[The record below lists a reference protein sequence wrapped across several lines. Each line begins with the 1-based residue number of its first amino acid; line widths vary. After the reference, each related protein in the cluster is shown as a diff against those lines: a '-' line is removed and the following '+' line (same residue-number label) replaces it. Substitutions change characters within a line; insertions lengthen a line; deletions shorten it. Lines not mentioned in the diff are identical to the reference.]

1 MTGSIV
7 LPPYIYYFIGAL
19 LLPIVPGRLAK
30 RALTLIVPVLAFAA
44 LIAIPKG
51 SYDTIPFLNY
61 QLILMRVD
69 KLSLIFSYVFVIM
82 SFIGAI
88 YALHIKEEGQMVAA
102 FLYVGST
109 LGVTFAGDYFT
120 LFFFWEIMAGASVFL
135 IWYNK
140 TEASVKAGYRYLLVH
155 IAGGCLLLAGILFQI
170 ATKHSIAFEPGS
182 FGGLAS
188 YFILAGFIVNAAVPP
203 FHPWLPDAYPMGTIT
218 GSVFLTAYTTKSAVY
233 VLCRGFAGVE
243 VLMWLGAIMA
253 IYGVVYA
260 FIEVD
265 MRKLLSYHIVS
276 QVGYMVCGVGIGT
289 ELALNGSAAHA
300 FCHILY
306 KALLFMACGAV
317 IHVTGKRKLTELS
330 GKGLYKTMPFTLTMY
345 MIAAFSISAVP
356 LFNGFVSKS
365 MVVAGAGEAHHGLVE
380 LMLHLASVGTFL
392 SVGLKLPYFA
402 WFGKPI
408 HPHENEPVEGGRPPL
423 NMEIAMAVA
432 GFLCIAI
439 GVYPDVLY
447 RFLPYPVDFH
457 PYTYGHVV
465 KTMGMLL
472 FVLLAFV
479 IYLPKISLHDRINL
493 DTDWFY
499 RKGAKLLYGF
509 VSGPMDAFYRNMQ
522 ARFSRQ
528 VDYIAFAFRNPFTAP
543 ALLWL
548 GFQRFVASG
557 FGALKS
563 VPDLARV
570 EAEIQDLSKTPYNPD
585 AYKSPVGVGVM
596 LSVLFLAIFVLIHLL
611 R

>member
-1 MTGSIV
+1 MTGSV
-7 LPPYIYYFIGAL
+7 LPPYIYYFAGAL
-19 LLPIVPGRLAK
+19 LLPLLPGRFLK
-30 RALTLIVPVLAFAA
+30 RLLTLAVPIVGFIA
-44 LIAIPKG
+44 LLQIPKG
-51 SYDTIPFLNY
+51 SYDLIPFLNY
-61 QLILMRVD
+61 HLTLMRVD

-82 SFIGAI
+82 SFIGAV

-109 LGVTFAGDYFT
+109 LGVTFAGDYFS

-135 IWYNK
+135 IWYNR

-155 IAGGCLLLAGILFQI
+155 IAGGCLLLAGILLQI
-170 ATKHSIAFEPGS
+170 STQHSIAFNPGS
-182 FGGLAS
+182 FGSFAS
-188 YFILAGFIVNAAVPP
+188 YFILAGFLVNAAVPP

-233 VLCRGFAGVE
+233 VLCRGFAGAE

-289 ELALNGSAAHA
+289 ELALNGSTAHA

-330 GKGLYKTMPFTLTMY
+330 GKGLFKIMPFTLVMY

-356 LFNGFVSKS
+356 LFNGFISKS
-365 MVVAGAGEAHHGLVE
+365 MVVAAAGEAHHGLVE
-380 LMLHLASVGTFL
+380 LMLHLASIGTFL

-408 HPHENEPVEGGRPPL
+408 APHEEEKLETGKLPL
-423 NMEIAMAVA
+423 NMKIAMGIA
-432 GFLCIAI
+432 GFLCIAL

-447 RFLPYPVDFH
+447 RILPFQAAFH
-457 PYTYGHVV
+457 PFAYGHVV

-472 FVLLAFV
+472 FTLLAFL

-499 RKGAKLLYGF
+499 RMGAKLLYRF
-509 VSGPMDAFYRNMQ
+509 VSGPMDAFYRNTQ
-522 ARFSRQ
+522 GRFTRQ
-528 VDYIAFAFRNPFTAP
+528 VDFIAFVAKNPYTAP
-543 ALLWL
+543 TLLKL
-548 GFQRFVASG
+548 GIQHYIASG
-557 FGALKS
+557 FGVLKN
-563 VPDLARV
+563 VPDL
-570 EAEIQDLSKTPYNPD
+570 EIIDTHFKDLSKKTYSD
-585 AYKSPVGVGVM
+585 DSYRRPVGIGVM
-596 LSVLFLAIFVLIHLL
+596 LSILFLSIFVLIYML

>member
-1 MTGSIV
+1 MTGSI
-7 LPPYIYYFIGAL
+7 LPPYIYYFAGAL
-19 LLPIVPGRLAK
+19 LLPVMPGRLLK
-30 RALTLIVPVLAFAA
+30 RLVTLIVPVIAFIA
-44 LIAIPKG
+44 LLYLPDG
-51 SYDTIPFLNY
+51 SYDTIRFLNY
-61 QLILMRVD
+61 NLTLMRVD
-69 KLSLIFSYVFVIM
+69 KLSLVFSYVFVIM
-82 SFIGAI
+82 SFIGAV

-102 FLYVGST
+102 LLYVGST
-109 LGVTFAGDYFT
+109 LGVTFAGDYFS

-135 IWYNK
+135 IWYNR

-155 IAGGCLLLAGILFQI
+155 VSGGCLLLAGILFQI

-182 FGGLAS
+182 LGGFAS

-243 VLMWLGAIMA
+243 ILMWLGAVMA

-289 ELALNGSAAHA
+289 ELSLNGSAAHA

-317 IHVTGKRKLTELS
+317 IHVTGKRKLTELT
-330 GKGLYKTMPFTLTMY
+330 GKGLYKTMPFTLVMY

-356 LFNGFVSKS
+356 LFNGFISKS
-365 MVVAGAGEAHHGLVE
+365 MVVAGAEEAHHGLVE
-380 LMLHLASVGTFL
+380 LMLHLASIGTFL

-402 WFGKPI
+402 WFGKPNRY
-408 HPHENEPVEGGRPPL
+408 HEKERVEGGRPPL
-423 NMEIAMAVA
+423 NMEIAMGIA
-432 GFLCIAI
+432 GFLCIAMGI
-439 GVYPDVLY
+439 YPDVLY
-447 RFLPYPVDFH
+447 RILPFPVVYH
-457 PYTYGHVV
+457 PYAYGHVV

-472 FVLLAFV
+472 FTLLAFV
-479 IYLPKISLHDRINL
+479 LYLPKISLQDRINL

-499 RKGAKLLYGF
+499 RIGAKVIYRF
-509 VSGPMDAFYRNMQ
+509 VNGPMDAFYRNMQ
-522 ARFSRQ
+522 GHFTRQ
-528 VDYIAFAFRNPFTAP
+528 VDFIAFVAKNPYTAP
-543 ALLWL
+543 SIVKL
-548 GFQRFVASG
+548 GIQRYIESG
-557 FGALKS
+557 FGALS
-563 VPDLARV
+563 NAPELERI
-570 EAEIQDLSKTPYNPD
+570 ESRFQTLIKTPYSD
-585 AYKSPVGVGVM
+585 DMYKSPVGIGVM
-596 LSVLFLAIFVLIHLL
+596 LSVLFLAIFVLIYMLQ
-611 R
+611 